1 MTTNQQWLGDSKRFL
16 IEKKDKKKHIYSQL
30 EAGGFP
36 TLFLLI
42 LQLIFIYW
50 GCVFVFDYYH
60 PSDWFPA
67 LDPSVDLRLHPMRIT
82 IVNHTSCL
90 NTTLSHL
97 GRVSSI
103 YLCYTFYLSSSTM
116 ERSNGRYSKEY
127 QAKSTF
133 NGINGLATPN
143 NLLILVAFALLVI
156 LIVMVIFINRVSK
169 SQMQKKIHSSYL
181 SFEGLD
187 NE

>member
-1 MTTNQQWLGDSKRFL
+1 
-16 IEKKDKKKHIYSQL
+16 
-30 EAGGFP
+30 
-36 TLFLLI
+36 
-42 LQLIFIYW
+42 
-50 GCVFVFDYYH
+50 
-60 PSDWFPA
+60 
-67 LDPSVDLRLHPMRIT
+67 
-82 IVNHTSCL
+82 
-90 NTTLSHL
+90 
-97 GRVSSI
+97 
-103 YLCYTFYLSSSTM
+103 M